1 MSANIDSN
9 LSTTTPLAS
18 HGSAVWVQLYYKG
31 EVEGEDE
38 LFGEPIKIKPIPE
51 DVSDL
56 KEKVI
61 EKAKTMLGVQ
71 VYNLKVYA
79 PKTTVPIPKGT
90 ESVDSGEEVPADTTS
105 KKPLI
110 VIAPKPKQPNGK
122 LRCCSRIHSFI
133 QFAARVRKYFHSCL
147 CCFQKD
153 ITVPNSLLP
162 VAR

>member
-90 ESVDSGEEVPADTTS
+90 ESFDSGEEVPADTTS

-110 VIAPKPKQPNGK
+110 VIAPKPEQQDGE
-122 LRCCSRIHSFI
+122 LRCCFCILESAFLYSKCRVVVRIALFMILSTNPSW
-133 QFAARVRKYFHSCL
+133 Y
-147 CCFQKD
+147 
-153 ITVPNSLLP
+153 
-162 VAR
+162 

>member
-79 PKTTVPIPKGT
+79 PGTTVPPPPDDASIRSWLPVPHGT
-90 ESVDSGEEVPADTTS
+90 GDR
-105 KKPLI
+105 PLV
-110 VIAPKPKQPNGK
+110 VIAPKPQQQNGK
-122 LRCCSRIHSFI
+122 LRCCSRIHFCI
-133 QFAARVRKYFHSCL
+133 
-147 CCFQKD
+147 
-153 ITVPNSLLP
+153 
-162 VAR
+162 